1 MTRGRIA
8 WNVVTSYSNSAAKAM
23 GLDAVV
29 PTLERYAAA
38 QEFMELIYQ
47 SVHRSTR
54 ITASSSDTFPLTISD
69 YGRNHGRMGQQHG
82 KLRQK

>member
-23 GLDAVV
+23 GLDAVI

-47 SVHRSTR
+47 YDKL
-54 ITASSSDTFPLTISD
+54 SSSRAFSGARARFLT
-69 YGRNHGRMGQQHG
+69 
-82 KLRQK
+82 